1 MEPLKGQ
8 DLLDLV
14 KAHPTA
20 TKGELAKLAGYVTLK
35 KDGKERRNLTAL
47 FEALLEARG
56 IAVGEGSKKT
66 PGRRLSFITSVQ
78 FNGNLLVG
86 SAYVGKFGGQPGDQY
101 KVVLGKKEIRLVPLG
116 GVDDTD
122 EAQPSPCATGNC
134 PMPDTGAA
142 DDGFDDEDDDEEE

>member
-20 TKGELAKLAGYVTLK
+20 TKGELAKLAGYVSLK
-35 KDGKERRNLTAL
+35 KDGRERRNLTAL

-56 IAVGEGSKKT
+56 IAVGEGSRKT
-66 PGRRLSFITSVQ
+66 PGRRLSYVTSVQ

-86 SAYVGKFGGQPGDQY
+86 SAYVGKFGAQPGEQF

-116 GVDDTD
+116 GTEDDIP
-122 EAQPSPCATGNC
+122 PSPCATGNC
-134 PMPDTGAA
+134 PVPDTGAA